1 MDAPKIGLKW
11 KYFCI
16 YQVEGFSLLGHILSA
31 KILTGP
37 NMSNKKCCS
46 QLDMFQFNLEYNY
59 AVQL

>member
-31 KILTGP
+31 
-37 NMSNKKCCS
+37 NMSNKKCFS
-46 QLDMFQFNLEYNY
+46 QLDKFQFNLQYNY
-59 AVQL
+59 LVKLYCW

>member
-31 KILTGP
+31 NTDW
-37 NMSNKKCCS
+37 S
-46 QLDMFQFNLEYNY
+46 QI
-59 AVQL
+59 